1 MAYPLIDVRSSN
13 GIYNVLVSRGART
26 RLRAVLAEAGLAGE
40 TVVVSS
46 RRVWTAQAAHLGRLT
61 PILVADGERAKT
73 LANVSRLYDAL
84 LEARVDRGSTI
95 VAIGGGVVGDMV
107 GFAAATY
114 LRGLRLVHVPT
125 TVMAQVD
132 SAIGGKVGVNH
143 PRGKNLVGAFHPPA
157 LVVVDPDALATLS
170 RREFRAGLYEV
181 IKYGVIADEPLL
193 AVVDRSLPSVLTQRG
208 DALSQIISTCCRIK
222 ATIVTADERELGV
235 RRTLNFGHT
244 VGHALEATTGYGR
257 LRHGEA
263 VALGMRAALA
273 LGVARG
279 ATPPELAAR
288 VSALIARL
296 GPLPS
301 VADVPATDIVEAI
314 SHDKKVVRGRLHFV
328 LAAGNGTTA
337 TVTDVTSRELRA
349 SLVPLGIRAR

>member
-1 MAYPLIDVRSSN
+1 MPTSRIDVCAHD
-13 GIYNVLVSRGART
+13 GVYTVVVARGART
-26 RLRAVLAEAGLAGE
+26 RLKRVLADAGVTGE
-40 TVVVSS
+40 FVVVSS
-46 RRVWTAQAAHLGRLT
+46 RRVWTAQGGHFGRVAPL
-61 PILVADGERAKT
+61 LVADGERAKT
-73 LANVSRLYDAL
+73 QATVARIYDAL
-84 LEARVDRGSTI
+84 VKARVDRGATI
-95 VAIGGGVVGDMV
+95 VAVGGGVIGDMV

-114 LRGLRLVHVPT
+114 LRGVRLVHVPT

-143 PRGKNLVGAFHPPA
+143 PRGKNLIGAFHPPA
-157 LVVVDPDALATLS
+157 MVVVDPDALTTLS

-193 AVVDRSLPSVLTQRG
+193 GLLERTLPDLLTQEG
-208 DALSQIISTCCRIK
+208 DALVDVIATCCRIK
-222 ATIVTADERELGV
+222 AAIVTADEHELGL

-279 ATPPELAAR
+279 LTPTDVADR

-301 VADVPATDIVEAI
+301 VADVPATDVIDATGR
-314 SHDKKVVRGRLHFV
+314 DKKVVNGTLHFV
-328 LAAGNGTTA
+328 LATAAGATT
-337 TVTDVTSRELRA
+337 TVADVTARELRA
-349 SLVPLGIRAR
+349 ALAPLGIRAH